1 MLRLMLGATAIIQGI
16 AYLSDYGKAPFSTLA
31 IALFAVL
38 CGALSVIGLMTPI
51 AATIIFFGSVGIAAS
66 IIPAASYNLLAP
78 VSSAVYASVTA
89 AALAL
94 LGPGALSLDALMFG
108 RREIVIPGKS
118 NAPKS

>member
-1 MLRLMLGATAIIQGI
+1 MMRLTVGITAIIQGI
-16 AYLSDYGKAPFSTLA
+16 AYLSDYRNAPLSTLA

-38 CGALSVIGLMTPI
+38 CGALLVIGLMTPI
-51 AATIIFFGSVGIAAS
+51 ATPAVVFGIIATAVS
-66 IIPAASYNLLAP
+66 IVPAAIYNLLETF
-78 VSSAVYASVTA
+78 SSAVFARVLA

-118 NAPKS
+118 NTPEP